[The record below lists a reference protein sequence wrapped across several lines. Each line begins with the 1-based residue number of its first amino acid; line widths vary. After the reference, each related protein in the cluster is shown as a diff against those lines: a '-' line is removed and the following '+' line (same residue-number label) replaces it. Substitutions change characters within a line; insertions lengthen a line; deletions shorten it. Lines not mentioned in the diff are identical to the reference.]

1 MTRGRD
7 GRLDRIETY
16 YDCVPRAVAA
26 VEEVGPFTLFLA
38 EEGTGW
44 QFYAR
49 PRLGG
54 RDTFTEADVCRVL
67 ERQQHL
73 DVPRAI
79 EWVDEV
85 TPTLLPAV
93 RGAGYEPHLYPLLVM
108 PPEVAVKADPRAR
121 PLRPAEPHLSLA
133 LGSVSA
139 AFAGKDDVEPK
150 DPGRRP
156 ELMERGDLV
165 VVASYEGNRLCGAG
179 SAAPRGG
186 VAELMGIAVPPGHR
200 GRGHGTAITRSLV
213 AACRE
218 QGVDLVF
225 LSAGSDAAA
234 DIYRRIGF
242 VDVGTACVLELGD

>member
-26 VEEVGPFTLFLA
+26 VEQVGPFTLFLA
-38 EEGTGW
+38 EERTGW

-54 RDTFTEADVCRVL
+54 GGTFTEAEVCRVL
-67 ERQQHL
+67 DRQEQL

-93 RGAGYEPHLYPLLVM
+93 RGAGHEPHHHPLLVM
-108 PPEVAVKADPRAR
+108 PADVVVEADPRAR

-139 AFAGKDDVEPK
+139 GFAGKDDVEPK
-150 DPGRRP
+150 DPGRRS
-156 ELMERGDLV
+156 ELMDRGALV
-165 VVASYEGNRLCGAG
+165 VVASFDGNRLCGAG
-179 SAAPRGG
+179 SAAPRGA
-186 VAELMGIAVPPGHR
+186 VAELIGIAVPPGHR

-213 AACRE
+213 AACRA

-242 VDVGTACVLELGD
+242 VDVGTACVLDLDD

>member
-1 MTRGRD
+1 MTRGC
-7 GRLDRIETY
+7 GGLLDRIESY
-16 YDCVPRAVAA
+16 YDCVPRAVAV
-26 VEEVGPFTLFLA
+26 VEVVGPFTLFVA
-38 EEGTGW
+38 DEGTGW

-49 PRLGG
+49 PRRDG
-54 RDTFTEADVCRVL
+54 RGTFTEADVCRVL
-67 ERQQHL
+67 ERQRQL
-73 DVPRAI
+73 AVPRAV

-93 RGAGYEPHLYPLLVM
+93 RGVGYEPHRYPLLVM
-108 PPEVAVKADPRAR
+108 PADVEVEADPRAR
-121 PLRPAEPHLSLA
+121 SLRPAEPHLSLA

-139 AFAGKDDVEPK
+139 GFAGRDEVEPT

-165 VVASYEGNRLCGAG
+165 VVASFEGNRLCGAG
-179 SAAPRGG
+179 SAAPRGD

-218 QGVDLVF
+218 QGVDVVF

-242 VDVGTACVLELGD
+242 VDIGTACVLELDD

>member
-1 MTRGRD
+1 MRRVHG
-7 GRLDRIETY
+7 GLLDRIEAY
-16 YDCVPRAVAA
+16 YDCVPRAVTTTAG
-26 VEEVGPFTLFLA
+26 VGPFTLFVA

-54 RDTFTEADVCRVL
+54 GSVFTDEDVRRVL
-67 ERQQHL
+67 DRQREL

-79 EWVDEV
+79 EWVDDV
-85 TPTLLPAV
+85 TPSLLPAV
-93 RGAGYEPHLYPLLVM
+93 RGTGHEPQRYPLLVM
-108 PPEVAVKADPRAR
+108 PAHVAVAADPRAR
-121 PLRPAEPHLSLA
+121 PLHPAEPHLSLA

-139 AFAGKDDVEPK
+139 GFAERDEVEPK
-150 DPGRRP
+150 DPGKRP
-156 ELMERGDLV
+156 ELIERGDLI
-165 VVASYEGNRLCGAG
+165 VVASYDGTRLCGAG
-179 SAAPRGG
+179 SAAPRGD

-213 AACRE
+213 ATCRE

-242 VDVGTACVLELGD
+242 VDVGTACILELED

>member
-1 MTRGRD
+1 MERLRD
-7 GRLDRIETY
+7 GRLDRIEGY

-26 VEEVGPFTLFLA
+26 VETVGPFTLFVA
-38 EEGTGW
+38 EDGTGW

-49 PRLGG
+49 PRLDG
-54 RDTFTEADVCRVL
+54 RAAFTEADVCRVL
-67 ERQQHL
+67 ERQREL
-73 DVPRAI
+73 EIPRAV

-93 RGAGYEPHLYPLLVM
+93 REAGHEPHLYPLLVM
-108 PPEVAVKADPRAR
+108 PADVVVEADPRAR

-139 AFAGKDDVEPK
+139 GFAGRDEVEPTE
-150 DPGRRP
+150 PGRRS

-165 VVASYEGNRLCGAG
+165 VVASFEGNRLCGAG
-179 SAAPRGG
+179 SAAPRGD

-242 VDVGTACVLELGD
+242 VDVGTACVLDLDD